1 MGDHGK
7 DPKSE
12 ALLRLKQWLEAGR
25 RLKVRETAEKL
36 GVTRRTFQ
44 RYILSLQKLGVPLVY
59 DELPNRERVYYVPF
73 EGRRLQ
79 LEVELQQVV
88 ALNVALGW
96 LEQFEGNVLFQSL
109 DSLRDKI
116 SKWLEER
123 MEAEGERWFS
133 QKFFALPFL
142 PYRYR
147 SGGDAFND
155 VVSALLHQK
164 KLEIGYRAADH
175 GGDGKSKRA
184 KQSKQAKR
192 HKVQPYSLVFYKGAF
207 YLVGLLDKV
216 AGWGDPT
223 LWSLARMTGTKVLR
237 EERYE
242 YPEDWDPSKAFHR
255 MTGMLPGE
263 LETVEAHFAVKFY
276 DYLKKERR
284 WPRGSKIV
292 LEKKRVRF
300 AAKLALND
308 ELLNWFLGFGADV
321 KLVKPAWFRDRL
333 ADKVRDT
340 AALYG

>member
-1 MGDHGK
+1 MGERGK

-25 RLKVRETAEKL
+25 RLRVRETARKL

-44 RYILSLQKLGVPLVY
+44 RYLGALQNLDVPLVY
-59 DELPNRERVYYVPF
+59 EELPNREREYYIPF
-73 EGRRLQ
+73 ERKGLK
-79 LEVELQQVV
+79 LDVSESQVV

-96 LEQFEGNVLFQSL
+96 LEQFEGNVLFESL
-109 DSLRDKI
+109 ESLRERI
-116 SKWLEER
+116 SKWLEAR
-123 MEAEGERWFS
+123 TEAEGERWFS

-147 SGGDAFND
+147 SEGDAFND
-155 VVSALLHQK
+155 VVSSLLQQK
-164 KLEIGYRAADH
+164 KLEFGYRSASHAGT
-175 GGDGKSKRA
+175 GGRSKI
-184 KQSKQAKR
+184 KR
-192 HKVQPYSLVFYKGAF
+192 HTVQPYTLVFYKGAF

-237 EERYE
+237 RQRYD
-242 YPEDWDPSKAFHR
+242 YPEDWEPSHAFHR

-263 LETVEAHFAVKFY
+263 RETVEALFEEKFF

-284 WPRGSKIV
+284 WPRGTKIV
-292 LEKKRVRF
+292 RQKKQVRF

-308 ELLNWFLGFGADV
+308 ELLNWFLGFGPDV
-321 KLVKPAWFRDRL
+321 KLVKPEWFRDRL
-333 ADKVRDT
+333 AQKARDT
-340 AALYG
+340 AARYK